1 MLLTF
6 LSFPPAIYDM
16 KEGQDRMTTNHA
28 GAGIPHNLPDPLAQ
42 MRLVTMHRTSG
53 AGRFI
58 FPEKTFFKTLE
69 GILLKFKAAGA
80 NIILGPMQI
89 PTIDTDH
96 CRERIYFPCDSQ
108 SMSLSAGSMQS
119 ISHSFKLQGDFGS
132 LRQSHSYHPVSRL

>member
-1 MLLTF
+1 
-6 LSFPPAIYDM
+6 M

-58 FPEKTFFKTLE
+58 FPENTFFKTIE
-69 GILLKFKAAGA
+69 GILLKFKTVGA
-80 NIILGPMQI
+80 NIIVGPMQI

-96 CRERIYFPCDSQ
+96 CHERIHFPCNTQ
-108 SMSLSAGSMQS
+108 SMSLSAESMQS
-119 ISHSFKLQGDFGS
+119 ISHSSKLHGDFGS
-132 LRQSHSYHPVSRL
+132 SRQSHSYHPVSRL